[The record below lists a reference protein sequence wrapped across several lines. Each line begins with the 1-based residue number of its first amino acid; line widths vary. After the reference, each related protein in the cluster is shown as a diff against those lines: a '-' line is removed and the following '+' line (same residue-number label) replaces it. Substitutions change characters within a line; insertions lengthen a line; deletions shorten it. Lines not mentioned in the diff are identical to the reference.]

1 MNIIFHGRQ
10 SLVILWLNG
19 QKLLLC
25 QYYLSYSEE
34 SQGRE
39 SVCTLVKSRV
49 PFYLLSKNRLK
60 SYVSYFL
67 GPNVEFI

>member
-1 MNIIFHGRQ
+1 MSVFFELQLEG
-10 SLVILWLNG
+10 
-19 QKLLLC
+19 
-25 QYYLSYSEE
+25 

-39 SVCTLVKSRV
+39 SVCTLVKSRML
-49 PFYLLSKNRLK
+49 FFLLSKNRLK

>member
-1 MNIIFHGRQ
+1 MSVFFELQLEG
-10 SLVILWLNG
+10 
-19 QKLLLC
+19 
-25 QYYLSYSEE
+25 

-39 SVCTLVKSRV
+39 SVCALVKSRML
-49 PFYLLSKNRLK
+49 FFLLSKNRLK